1 MEKKDMPSLPDV
13 AAGDRSEPVHSDT
26 PEGPAPVKSLP
37 PSLIQEEYSP
47 QPNASVAEKVPRIV
61 EEGNNRRVTPLNL
74 LTKEPAW
81 IDCPFC
87 KRTSKTQ
94 CTTTGSNMQTVAG
107 VLLCLFCIC
116 LACVPCMCGWC
127 EKTTIFCASC
137 GNKVATIPEDGQIQ
151 VVPAPPQ
158 V

>member
-1 MEKKDMPSLPDV
+1 MEEKILSPPPNV
-13 AAGDRSEPVHSDT
+13 EAGDRSRPMNSDA
-26 PEGPAPVKSLP
+26 PAGPAPVKTLP
-37 PSLIQEEYSP
+37 PNLIQEEYTS
-47 QPNASVAEKVPRIV
+47 QSNASTVAEKVPRIV
-61 EEGNNRRVTPLNL
+61 EEGNNVKVTPLNL

-116 LACVPCMCGWC
+116 LACIPCMCGWC
-127 EKTTIFCASC
+127 ETTTIFCSSC
-137 GNKVATIPEDGQIQ
+137 GNKIATIPEDGQIQ
-151 VVPAPPQ
+151 VVPAPQ
-158 V
+158 